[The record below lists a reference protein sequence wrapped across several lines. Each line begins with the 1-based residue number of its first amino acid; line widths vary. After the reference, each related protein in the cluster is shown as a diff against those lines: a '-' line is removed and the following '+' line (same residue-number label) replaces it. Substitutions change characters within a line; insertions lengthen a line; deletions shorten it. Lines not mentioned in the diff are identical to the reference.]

1 MMIGGRIWVI
11 VFSSFEVVETIAHW
25 PETGFVVSAVHRD
38 AAAAV
43 FDRGLGLGQRD
54 HLPPL
59 QQPAQAGA
67 VVAGEAAVGPMRPL
81 WRGVETEEVSG
92 RPGEHLSLLP
102 PGL

>member
-67 VVAGEAAVGPMRPL
+67 VDAAQAAVAGVWLLWGLMEAEQVARRPAE
-81 WRGVETEEVSG
+81 R
-92 RPGEHLSLLP
+92 RSLLAP
-102 PGL
+102 AR